1 MNIKAILILFTIV
14 SIYLGIHIFFYFSFI
29 NFFATEGRGAR
40 RLLLIILLGLALS
53 VIFLM
58 ILVRFNNFFI
68 FRIFYGLSSFWAGFI
83 FILFLAIIIAWAVIL
98 ILRIFNI
105 ESALLVGA
113 FSIVIALVYSFL
125 GLWNTFNPEVKDVE
139 VKIRNLAN
147 GWENKKIVQ
156 LSDVHLGRL
165 MGRGFAK
172 NVVNKVNALHPDLVL
187 ITGDLFDGMGSDP
200 NNFLDILNKLESK
213 EGVYFVTGN
222 HEGYLGS
229 QNIIGKLRGSKIT
242 VLENKIVNFDGLQV
256 VGLSYPEFNG
266 VKQKESIVKNL
277 PGFDGQ
283 KTNILLYHVPMSI
296 EQRFGD
302 AGSQQTQTY
311 LQPNTDFTAVKEMGI
326 DLQLSGHTHAGQFF
340 PFTKLGNFI
349 FNGFNYGLMSDGDFN
364 LYITSGTGTWGPPI
378 RTGPKSEIVQIKLV
392 NK

>member
-1 MNIKAILILFTIV
+1 MNIKAIIILLTVV
-14 SIYLGIHIFFYFSFI
+14 SVYLGIHIFFYFSFI
-29 NFFATEGRGAR
+29 NFFTIESRGAK
-40 RLLLIILLGLALS
+40 RLLLIILLGLAFS
-53 VIFLM
+53 VVFLM

-68 FRIFYGLSSFWAGFI
+68 FRVFYGLSSFWAGFI
-83 FILFLAIIIAWAVIL
+83 FILLLAVIIAWAVIL
-98 ILRIFNI
+98 ILRVFNI
-105 ESALLVGA
+105 ESDLLVGSL
-113 FSIVIALVYSFL
+113 SIMIALVYSFL
-125 GLWNTFNPEVKDVE
+125 GIWNAYNPEVKEVE
-139 VKIRNLAN
+139 IKIRNLASD
-147 GWENKKIVQ
+147 WENKKIVQ

-172 NVVNKVNALHPDLVL
+172 NVVNKVNDLQPDLVL
-187 ITGDLFDGMGSDP
+187 VTGDLFDGMGSDP

-213 EGVYFVTGN
+213 EGIYFVTGN

-229 QNIIGKLRGSKIT
+229 QNIIKKLEGSKIK
-242 VLENKIVNFDGLQV
+242 VLEDEIANIGSLQII
-256 VGLSYPEFNG
+256 GLSYPEYNDS
-266 VKQKESIVKNL
+266 KIKENIVKNL
-277 PGFDGQ
+277 SGFDGQ

-296 EQRFGD
+296 EQRFQDRG
-302 AGSQQTQTY
+302 GQQTQTY
-311 LQPNTDFTAVKEMGI
+311 LKPNTDFTAVKEMGI

-364 LYITSGTGTWGPPI
+364 LYVTSGTGTWGPPI